1 MYSCKGFSIFA
12 IILKRKLENRS
23 YIVDLRNKIT
33 DKTEMEYRLDDAYF
47 ESLGTP
53 EVKKGCVNVFVS
65 INKEIDSFIFRFKIR
80 GQVIVPCD
88 RCLDDMVQP
97 VSSDEQITVK
107 FGEEYSDEGE
117 DLVVIPELE
126 GVIDLSWIMYEFIA
140 LAIPMKHVHE
150 DGECDAKMVD
160 KLNEHFLVSDGEK
173 TDPRWDALKAAFDN
187 N

>member
-33 DKTEMEYRLDDAYF
+33 DNTEMEYRLDDAYF

-88 RCLDDMVQP
+88 RCLDDMVQ
-97 VSSDEQITVK
+97 
-107 FGEEYSDEGE
+107 